1 MSERLSL
8 EQIRQ
13 FWTDQAKQ
21 HGRSP
26 AASWSDTPVIDMEIR
41 EIAARLA
48 DGDRVLDVGCAN
60 GYSTIQLASQRRI
73 NIRGLDYIPEMIRQA
88 KLSLT
93 ELAGK
98 IPGSV
103 EFDTGD
109 ITDLR
114 ESDVYDK
121 VVVIRVVINL
131 ASWERQ
137 ALALKN
143 VAAAVKRGGLLLLS
157 EATLQGWN
165 QLNRFRHEWGLP
177 DIPMP
182 GFNLYLDQDQVVSEL
197 RDAGME
203 LVEIAN
209 FASTYF
215 VGTRI
220 FKPLLAKALG
230 SEANV
235 ADPGME
241 INRFFAALPAAGDWG
256 TQKLFVFRKR

>member
-1 MSERLSL
+1 MSERLTL

-13 FWTDQAKQ
+13 YWTEQAQQ

-41 EIAARLA
+41 EIASRLQ

-60 GYSTIQLASQRRI
+60 GYSTIQLASQKRI
-73 NIRGLDYIPEMIRQA
+73 TIRGLDYIPEMIRQA
-88 KLSLT
+88 KLSLS
-93 ELAGK
+93 ELAGAL
-98 IPGSV
+98 PGSV

-109 ITDLR
+109 ITALGER
-114 ESDVYDK
+114 ALYDK

-131 ASWERQ
+131 ADWARQ
-137 ALALKN
+137 ALALHN
-143 VAAAVKRGGLLLLS
+143 VAAAIKPGGLLLLS
-157 EATLQGWN
+157 EATVQGWN
-165 QLNRFRHEWGLP
+165 QLNRFRREWGLS

-182 GFNLYLDQDQVVSEL
+182 SFNLYLDQDQVVTEL
-197 RDAGME
+197 AQEME
-203 LVEIAN
+203 LVEIVN

-215 VGTRI
+215 VGTRV
-220 FKPLLAKALG
+220 FKPLLAQMQGIK
-230 SEANV
+230 ANV

-241 INRFFAALPAAGDWG
+241 INRFFASLPAAGDWG